1 MNEWR
6 VDGWKTGWISEWNNG
21 WIDGCTDGGVN
32 RWKSTLICKQ
42 I

>member
-21 WIDGCTDGGVN
+21 WIDGCTDGGVD